1 MWDIKSKKC
10 VLLSKSYKNDKGLG
24 HSAQEW
30 LWDKRKVSKSA
41 LLNVGLP
48 MCLFVPLSA
57 YVSNAHPSRNITTS
71 SAALVIT
78 AKTVTPTLSHQ
89 IGAPHV
95 SFSSSRWYIGPTSL
109 HLSSLCTWQI
119 VQLHVV
125 WLFQSTGCTLL
136 SWLLFV
142 IQFLLPKK
150 LASAQGGR
158 GRQTRNCIGITLC
171 TSTSPTSSTSSYSST
186 RTSSCIGIT
195 LSASLQFSSANM

>member
-95 SFSSSRWYIGPTSL
+95 SFSSSRWYIGPRHHCIWAACVL
-109 HLSSLCTWQI
+109 DRLFNCMWFDCFRALDVLCWVDCSSSSNSSS
-119 VQLHVV
+119 H
-125 WLFQSTGCTLL
+125 
-136 SWLLFV
+136 
-142 IQFLLPKK
+142 K
-150 LASAQGGR
+150 
-158 GRQTRNCIGITLC
+158 IG
-171 TSTSPTSSTSSYSST
+171 
-186 RTSSCIGIT
+186 
-195 LSASLQFSSANM
+195 FSSGREGQTD